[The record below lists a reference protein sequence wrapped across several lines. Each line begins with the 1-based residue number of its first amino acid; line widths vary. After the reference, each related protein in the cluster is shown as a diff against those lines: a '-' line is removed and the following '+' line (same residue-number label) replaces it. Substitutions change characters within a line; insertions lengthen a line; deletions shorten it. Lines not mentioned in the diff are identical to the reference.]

1 MNTLLDKKNFDA
13 GDRWYTNGVRIAWF
27 DRSLKLWTS
36 YLIDEKKNQRSET
49 LYVNNRDDW
58 ADMQS
63 RGWFDIDK
71 DRAELAQNIDDD
83 FWG

>member
-1 MNTLLDKKNFDA
+1 MPSLLDKKNFCDA
-13 GDRWYTNGVRIAWF
+13 QRWYTNGVRIAWF

-36 YLIDEKKNQRSET
+36 FLIDGDGNQRSET
-49 LYVNNRDDW
+49 TYCNNRDDW
-58 ADMQS
+58 ANMQS

-71 DRAELAQNIDDD
+71 DRAELAKNIDDD